1 MDFIL
6 TELRRVAGFA
16 AAPVCPGPLSL
27 HFANTVVTERY
38 RTAVGTDEGRRT
50 LVSRYMLFRGH
61 YSGLLAQ

>member
-50 LVSRYMLFRGH
+50 LVSR
-61 YSGLLAQ
+61 